1 MGSFFLPP
9 IHLRYFE
16 FNLFNHLFRPDS
28 FLSIIVFLL
37 LFWGQNLALAQTAQE
52 GFGKNRIQ
60 FKRFEWQYFSS
71 NSVDVFYYEG
81 GEKLSKTVTEIAET
95 EFKRISDLFGATPNS
110 KIKVFLYLSTNDRL
124 MSNVGLGDN
133 GVLTGGKTNFTKST
147 AEVAYEGSIQQLR
160 RQIAAGIAQILIR
173 DMLFGGSFK
182 DAVQNTY
189 LLTLP
194 DWFIGGAI
202 RFASEGWS
210 SDLDDFVRDLN
221 FSRRVRQPANYVG
234 KEANLIGHSIWN
246 YVAERYGRSN
256 IGNILNLT
264 RIIRNEENAIS
275 GTLGMPFQTF
285 LRDWKNFY
293 QSQNQVN
300 EGFLNVAPK
309 SQRISPNLLKKN
321 YRQLAISGDGSFL
334 VYSQNWKGK
343 FQIVSQNVATR
354 KSHVIFRGGSKAI
367 HQNSDGEYPILC
379 IDKENYIW
387 CAYPYQGKWKGLK
400 MNMNGRN
407 RISVPAFV
415 SFNEVYGIAV
425 SPSGRHL
432 AISASSDGYS
442 DIYLVNTGSYKIS
455 RLTNDWFDDLY
466 PVFKPGGDTILFSS
480 NRGRVDSTISEK
492 AIPDHKRKYSLFELD
507 ARGKSNPFLWYE
519 NGSNLTRPTLIS
531 PNYVVCLSDEPGVT
545 NLVGLERGKNE
556 TVRRYLTSSKFSIQD
571 YAYQPDSKLLLY
583 SLQVRLRPQL
593 YLDPVFEEVPMAL
606 PSRERLEML
615 LSGTDSIEG
624 AKKLTRQTLADSNN
638 IDIRNYIFEEEK
650 AYFQTALSSQKG
662 KKGER
667 VKLKRE
673 PKLLFNEITGP
684 FPYLP
689 RVTANY
695 LTTGLVVDA
704 IPSWGL
710 GALVDFSMHDL
721 FENHRINGGMTYFF
735 TDMEMRNNNAFLEY
749 QFLKRRTDFKIKVE
763 RRSIQNSSYTSSI
776 RQRDILYSLSPSIS
790 YPLSNALRLEF
801 SPYFQSTQRSLFDNN
816 AASNLLQSSD
826 FFVYYWGL
834 KGEMVFDNTTTTG
847 MNMIQGTRFKARGQY
862 QLANQLS
869 NRSFGE
875 LFVDFRTYQPIHN
888 EIILAFRATYGNF
901 FGSAPKKYMLG
912 GMDNWLFRSYE
923 VSAKKDDPLRGLNQN
938 NQIIVSE
945 DAQSDW
951 LFNRYATNLRGFKY
965 NNIYGNSFLLFNWE
979 LRIPIVR
986 YFYKG
991 PINSNFWRNLQ
1002 LTGFTDMGTAW
1013 TGVGPFKSDNS
1024 LNTTTIT
1031 DGNFLIKVK
1040 SFDNPFLTGY
1050 GFGARTLVLG
1060 YYLKFDMAWG
1070 RRNGITGDPRY
1081 YFTFG
1086 YDF

>member
-1 MGSFFLPP
+1 LNQFLKRFFCFL
-9 IHLRYFE
+9 ILC
-16 FNLFNHLFRPDS
+16 S
-28 FLSIIVFLL
+28 GCLSI
-37 LFWGQNLALAQTAQE
+37 GLAQTAQD

-60 FKRFEWQYFSS
+60 YKRFEWQYFSS
-71 NSVDVFYYEG
+71 NSVDVFFYDG
-81 GEKLSKTVTEIAET
+81 GEKLSKTVTEIAEA

-133 GVLTGGKTNFTKST
+133 SVLTGGKTNFTKST
-147 AEVAYEGSIQQLR
+147 AEVAYEGSLLQLR
-160 RQIAAGIAQILIR
+160 RQISAGIAQILIR

-202 RFASEGWS
+202 KFASEGWS
-210 SDLDDFVRDLN
+210 SELDDFVRDIN

-234 KEANLIGHSIWN
+234 KDAYLIGHSIWN

-275 GTLGMPFQTF
+275 GTLGMPFPTF

-300 EGFLNVAPK
+300 EGFLNVPPK
-309 SQRISPNLLKKN
+309 NQRLSLNLLKKN
-321 YRQLAISGDGSFL
+321 YRQLAVTRDGSYI
-334 VYSQNWKGK
+334 VYAQNWKGK

-379 IDKENYIW
+379 LDSDNNIW
-387 CAYPYQGKWKGLK
+387 CAYPHHGTWKGLK
-400 MNMNGRN
+400 MNIKGSD
-407 RISVPAFV
+407 RISVPVFS
-415 SFNEVYGIAV
+415 SFNEVYSICI
-425 SPSGRHL
+425 SPNGRHL

-442 DIYLVNTGSYKIS
+442 DIYLANTSSYKIS
-455 RLTNDWFDDLY
+455 RLTNDWFDDLN

-480 NRGRVDSTISEK
+480 NRGKSDSTISDK
-492 AIPDHKRKYSLFELD
+492 AIPDHRRKYNLYELD
-507 ARGKSNPFLWYE
+507 ARGKSAPILWYE
-519 NGSNLTRPTLIS
+519 NGSNLTRPTLIGS
-531 PNYVVCLSDEPGVT
+531 EYVVCLSDEPGVT
-545 NLVGLERGKNE
+545 NLVGLEKVNRVVTRK
-556 TVRRYLTSSKFSIQD
+556 YLSSSKFSIQD
-571 YAYQPDSKLLLY
+571 YAYQLDFKLFLY
-583 SLQVRLRPQL
+583 SLQIRLKPQL

-606 PSRERLEML
+606 PSKEKLDLL
-615 LSGTDSIEG
+615 LSG
-624 AKKLTRQTLADSNN
+624 ADSVDASKSVRGTIRSDSNY
-638 IDIRNYIFEEEK
+638 IDIRNYVFEEEK
-650 AYFQTALSSQKG
+650 ASYQVSANQKT
-662 KKGER
+662 KKNER

-673 PKLLFNEITGP
+673 PKPLINDITGP

-695 LTTGLVVDA
+695 LTTGLVVDP

-749 QFLKRRTDFKIKVE
+749 QFLKRRVDFKVKVE
-763 RRSIQNSSYTSSI
+763 RRSIQNSSYSSTI
-776 RQRDILYSLSPSIS
+776 RQRDILYGITPSIS
-790 YPLSNALRLEF
+790 YPLSNALRVEF

-826 FFVYYWGL
+826 FFVYYWGVKSEL
-834 KGEMVFDNTTTTG
+834 VFDNTTTTG
-847 MNMIQGTRFKARGQY
+847 MNMITGTRFKVRGQY
-862 QLANQLS
+862 QAANQLS

-888 EIILAFRATYGNF
+888 EIVFAFRATYGNF
-901 FGSAPKKYMLG
+901 FGAAPKKYLLG

-923 VSAKKDDPLRGLNQN
+923 VSAKKDDPLRGLNQT

-945 DAQSDW
+945 EAQSDW

-979 LRIPIVR
+979 LRVPIIR

-1013 TGVGPFKSDNS
+1013 TGVGPFQSDNS

-1031 DGNFLIKVK
+1031 NGNFLIKVK
-1040 SFDNPFLTGY
+1040 SFDNPFLVGY
-1050 GFGARTLVLG
+1050 GFGARTMVLG

-1070 RRNGITGDPRY
+1070 RRNGITDDPKY